1 MLALKY
7 YNSILVGIFPSSTFV
22 RCSLLIICTIF
33 CSVNMGVMNFKK
45 FIQNYK
51 FKRTTLRKYVSLA
64 YQALFTLYTFQNFYS
79 SLFGYI
85 SYLLF
90 LHYETFFAT
99 LLPNLFRISP
109 PSADV
114 LLYSP
119 PILFV
124 LYSMIGALS

>member
-64 YQALFTLYTFQNFYS
+64 YAKHFLLCTLFKIFIPLCLDIFHTCYS
-79 SLFGYI
+79 CITKHFSRPYCR
-85 SYLLF
+85 
-90 LHYETFFAT
+90 TFFVF
-99 LLPNLFRISP
+99 PHRQRM
-109 PSADV
+109 
-114 LLYSP
+114 YSYTVRQFSLCY
-119 PILFV
+119 IQ
-124 LYSMIGALS
+124 